1 MTILSFSVQ
10 AESIN
15 GSSVLEQ
22 EAVRAK
28 ELQDLKY
35 QAQLIEQ
42 RAKIAKAYQDLN
54 GAGGYV
60 SNGSVFNE
68 SSVGIEKNVSEPVVK
83 NGNSKKRDRFK
94 LPVLQKIN
102 GNVASFSTKQGF
114 SEAKE
119 GGFLPGG
126 FRVLT
131 VSSFEGVKLMRE
143 GIIYQVGLSWDQAKK

>member
-1 MTILSFSVQ
+1 MNKSVIIRAAMIWGMAIVSFSVQ

-22 EAVRAK
+22 EALRAK

-60 SNGSVFNE
+60 PNSSGFNE
-68 SSVGIEKNVSEPVVK
+68 SSVRTEKNASESLGKGVV
-83 NGNSKKRDRFK
+83 NKKRDRFNGQLNPSHISKK
-94 LPVLQKIN
+94 L
-102 GNVASFSTKQGF
+102 AF
-114 SEAKE
+114 A
-119 GGFLPGG
+119 
-126 FRVLT
+126 
-131 VSSFEGVKLMRE
+131 
-143 GIIYQVGLSWDQAKK
+143 